1 MSESDDTDIMESPSR
16 FRTMRFF
23 PNWVFIKEKLREMT
37 DGIMNS
43 DEIID
48 TLVKFQN
55 SSYKNRLGIKRVC
68 K

>member
-1 MSESDDTDIMESPSR
+1 MESSSR

-23 PNWVFIKEKLREMT
+23 LNWVFKENLMEMT
-37 DGIMNS
+37 DGIINS